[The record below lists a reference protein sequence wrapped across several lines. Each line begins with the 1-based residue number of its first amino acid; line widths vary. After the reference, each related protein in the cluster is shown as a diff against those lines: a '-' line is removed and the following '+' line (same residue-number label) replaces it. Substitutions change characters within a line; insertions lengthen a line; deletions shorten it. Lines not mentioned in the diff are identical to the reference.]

1 MMAGQVCPC
10 CNKGKIY
17 PGTPRLLLQFDGK
30 APLEVNRYKKEVLRC
45 NSCLVE
51 FMSNQRIDKWTP
63 SARSTIIVN
72 KVMGIPYNRLAD
84 IQAMYNIPVAPSTIW
99 EQMKVVWDEA
109 GKFVYQHLYK
119 LAAECSSFYMDDT
132 RAIIL
137 EVLAANKELEKKD
150 RRACNTT
157 AFHAITDES
166 QQIIIYV
173 TDNQH
178 CGENFAKLLEQ
189 RKNETDSII
198 TMSDASSN
206 NLSKLA
212 EKWFD
217 KVIEANCNAHGRRKF
232 HSLLDFYGP
241 ECFYFL
247 KEIAEIYKNEDHCK
261 VNKYDDLKRLKYHQ
275 KTSQKHMDNIYAKID
290 ELFANKTVEPNSSLG
305 KAMRYW
311 QNHKD
316 KLCRF
321 LHVAGVPID
330 NTLIERVIKS
340 FVLQRKNSYFFK
352 SKDSAAVVSGLT
364 SIVRTCM
371 INQVNPHG
379 YLNWIQENW
388 LKVQST
394 PEHYMPWHY
403 TEYIK
408 SLQDN
413 GLMAA

>member
-1 MMAGQVCPC
+1 MHSGQICPC
-10 CNKGKIY
+10 CSKGKIY
-17 PGTPRLLLQFDGK
+17 SGTPRLSCQFSGN
-30 APLEVNRYKKEVLRC
+30 APIEVNRYKKEVLRC
-45 NSCLVE
+45 NACLTE
-51 FMSNQRIDKWTP
+51 FMSDQRIDKWTP
-63 SARSTIIVN
+63 SARSTIIIS
-72 KVMGIPYNRLAD
+72 KIMGIPYNRLSNL
-84 IQAMYNIPVAPSTIW
+84 QEMYNIPIAPSTLW
-99 EQMKVVWDEA
+99 EQIKTVWDDA
-109 GKFVYQHLYK
+109 GQFVYQHLYE
-119 LAAECSSFYMDDT
+119 LAAECNSFYMDDT

-137 EVLAANKELEKKD
+137 DVLAANKALDEKD

-157 AFHAITDES
+157 AFHATTAQE

-189 RKNETDSII
+189 RKNEIDTII

-206 NLSKLA
+206 NLSKIGK
-212 EKWFD
+212 KWFD
-217 KVIEANCNAHGRRKF
+217 KIISANCNAHGRRKF

-247 KEIAEIYKNEDHCK
+247 KEIAEIYKNDERCK
-261 VNKYDDLKRLKYHQ
+261 VNQYNDLKRLEYHQ
-275 KTSQKHMDNIYAKID
+275 ENSHKHMNNIYSKID
-290 ELFANKTVEPNSSLG
+290 ELFDNKIVEPNSSLG

-311 QNHKD
+311 KNHKD

-352 SKDSAAVVSGLT
+352 SKASAAILSGLT

-371 INQVNPHG
+371 ANQVNPHE
-379 YLNWIQENW
+379 YLNWIQQNW
-388 LKVQST
+388 LKVQAT

-408 SLQDN
+408 TLQEEE
-413 GLMAA
+413 LIAA